1 MSYPVVVAYGRT
13 PCCRARKGGLADVN
27 PIDYA
32 AACLKGVIAKVPYIE
47 QHPEEIGD
55 VITGCA
61 MAVNEL
67 NLNAS
72 RLIVNRAQLPD
83 DVPAQTINRF
93 CSSGLQAISTI
104 ANAITAGQYKIG
116 IGGGVECMTKCF
128 FPFDVDSY
136 GNKWIVEN
144 YPGGYMSMGQT
155 AENVANDYGLTR
167 EEMDAMALT
176 SHTRAAKA
184 RKAGKLAPSIIPYT
198 KPDGTTVT
206 EDDGILA
213 DAEGNLKTSM
223 EKMASLKTCFIP
235 EDKGG
240 KVTAASSSQTT
251 DAASYVILMDSD
263 YAKEL
268 GIRAIARLVDFQVAG
283 CDATRMGM
291 GPVYAVP
298 KCLKHAGLTLEQMDV
313 IELNEAF
320 ASQALACVKNVVHD
334 PALNSFQ
341 KLWDEGKV
349 NPYGG
354 AMALGHPMGATGAF
368 LTCKV
373 LDYLQ
378 DPETAGKY
386 GMVTMCIGGGMGA
399 AGIYELCQ

>member
-1 MSYPVVVAYGRT
+1 MPTPVVVAYGRT
-13 PCCRARKGGLADVN
+13 PCCRARKGGLADMH

-32 AACLKGVIAKVPYIE
+32 AQALKGVIAKVPYIQ

-61 MAVNEL
+61 MAINEL
-67 NLNAS
+67 NLNAG
-72 RLIVNRAQLPD
+72 RLIVNRAELPD

-93 CSSGLQAISTI
+93 CSSGLQAISTV

-128 FPFDVDSY
+128 GPFPVQEY
-136 GNKWIVEN
+136 GNPWIIEN
-144 YPGGYMSMGQT
+144 YPGGYMTMGQT
-155 AENVANDYGLTR
+155 AENVANDYGFTR

-184 RKAGKLAPSIIPYT
+184 RKDGKLAPSIIPVV

-206 EDDGILA
+206 YDDGILA
-213 DAEGNLKTSM
+213 EMDGTLKTSM
-223 EKMASLKTCFIP
+223 EKMASLKTCFVP
-235 EDKGG
+235 EDQGG

-251 DAASYVILMDSD
+251 DAAAYVILMDED

-268 GIRAIARLVDFQVAG
+268 GIKPIAKLVDFQVAG

-291 GPVYAVP
+291 GPVYAIP
-298 KCLKHAGLTLEQMDV
+298 KCLKHAGMKLTDMDI

-320 ASQALACVKNVVHD
+320 ASQALACVKNATND
-334 PALNSFQ
+334 PYLEGFQ
-341 KLWDEGKV
+341 KMWDDEKV

-378 DPETAGKY
+378 DPATAGKY

-399 AGIYELCQ
+399 CGIYELCK